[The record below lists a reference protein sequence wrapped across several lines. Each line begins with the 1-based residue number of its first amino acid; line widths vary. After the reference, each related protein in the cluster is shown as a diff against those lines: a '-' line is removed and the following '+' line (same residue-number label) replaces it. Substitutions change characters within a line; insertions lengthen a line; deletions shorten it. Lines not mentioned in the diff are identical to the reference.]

1 MFAGGWQQHLLT
13 FTSMLLLYQYV
24 SDTHYIMRGYLCSQ
38 YLVRSRPG
46 ELKDA
51 NNKLTEL
58 VKAMHITEI
67 DTS

>member
-1 MFAGGWQQHLLT
+1 
-13 FTSMLLLYQYV
+13 MLLLYQYV